1 MKFVTQNLSCGYNR
15 RSLME
20 DVSVSFETGRAVCIL
35 GPNGVGK
42 STFFKT
48 ILGFLKP
55 VSGSIFIDERDIQ
68 TIPRKE
74 LAKIIG
80 YVPQIHG
87 NPFPYSVRDIVLM
100 GRASHLRLFA
110 EPGRSDYRRCDE
122 ILEKLDI
129 LYLKDKLYS
138 EISGGEQQMTLI
150 ARALVQEPEFIM
162 MDEPT
167 SNLDY
172 GNQIQVLKRVVELKN
187 SGKGVVMITHSPDQA
202 FLCAD
207 EAVLFF
213 GTGVSYPVRSAMF
226 SRRKISRAFT
236 AWRLKSTQ
244 GRTGT
249 ARRLPGAVRYRCS
262 VDIFS
267 FLIFVRKDTS

>member
-213 GTGVSYPVRSAMF
+213 RDGSVVSGEVRDVLTEEN
-226 SRRKISRAFT
+226 ISRLYGVEIEIDTGKNRDGAAS
-236 AWRLKSTQ
+236 AWCR
-244 GRTGT
+244 
-249 ARRLPGAVRYRCS
+249 PGS
-262 VDIFS
+262 
-267 FLIFVRKDTS
+267 L

>member
-150 ARALVQEPEFIM
+150 ARAW
-162 MDEPT
+162 
-167 SNLDY
+167 
-172 GNQIQVLKRVVELKN
+172 
-187 SGKGVVMITHSPDQA
+187 
-202 FLCAD
+202 C
-207 EAVLFF
+207 
-213 GTGVSYPVRSAMF
+213 RSR
-226 SRRKISRAFT
+226 S
-236 AWRLKSTQ
+236 L
-244 GRTGT
+244 
-249 ARRLPGAVRYRCS
+249 L
-262 VDIFS
+262 
-267 FLIFVRKDTS
+267 

>member
-1 MKFVTQNLSCGYNR
+1 MKFEIQDLSCGYNR
-15 RSLME
+15 RSLLE
-20 DVSVSFETGRAVCIL
+20 HIDVTFETGRSVCIL

-42 STFFKT
+42 STFFRT
-48 ILGFLKP
+48 VLGFLRP
-55 VSGSIFIDERDIQ
+55 VSGNILIGGRDVR
-68 TIPRKE
+68 TISRKE
-74 LAKIIG
+74 MARLIG

-87 NPFPYSVRDIVLM
+87 NPFPYSVRDMVLM
-100 GRASHLRLFA
+100 GRASHLGALA
-110 EPGRSDYRRCDE
+110 DPGKSDYRRCDE
-122 ILEKLDI
+122 VLEMLDI

-172 GNQIQVLKRVVELKN
+172 GNQIQVLKRVTELKK

-213 GTGVSYPVRSAMF
+213 RDGHVISGKVDDVLTEENISSLYGVEIE
-226 SRRKISRAFT
+226 ISRQA
-236 AWRLKSTQ
+236 
-244 GRTGT
+244 
-249 ARRLPGAVRYRCS
+249 GAKGDAAVWCRPVS
-262 VDIFS
+262 V
-267 FLIFVRKDTS
+267 

>member
-213 GTGVSYPVRSAMF
+213 RDGSVVSGEVRDVLTEEN
-226 SRRKISRAFT
+226 ISRLYGVEIEIDTGKNRDDAAS
-236 AWRLKSTQ
+236 AWCR
-244 GRTGT
+244 
-249 ARRLPGAVRYRCS
+249 PVS
-262 VDIFS
+262 V
-267 FLIFVRKDTS
+267 

>member
-1 MKFVTQNLSCGYNR
+1 M
-15 RSLME
+15 
-20 DVSVSFETGRAVCIL
+20 
-35 GPNGVGK
+35 
-42 STFFKT
+42 
-48 ILGFLKP
+48 
-55 VSGSIFIDERDIQ
+55 
-68 TIPRKE
+68 
-74 LAKIIG
+74 
-80 YVPQIHG
+80 PQIHG

-213 GTGVSYPVRSAMF
+213 RDGSVVSGEVRDVLTEEN
-226 SRRKISRAFT
+226 ISRLYGVEIEIDTGKNRDGAAS
-236 AWRLKSTQ
+236 AWCR
-244 GRTGT
+244 
-249 ARRLPGAVRYRCS
+249 PVS
-262 VDIFS
+262 V
-267 FLIFVRKDTS
+267 